1 MLQYAALLFLACP
14 LSSYSGEVRRV
25 RADNEATPSS
35 ITQSSDAVPKDGQP
49 TSADLAVDLDLNT
62 QAIAQRNTV
71 GELWIE
77 IILKETYCVEYVIE
91 FNRNSETNQF
101 KWTCSED
108 NCSECEH
115 HEDSAVCGRFQL
127 TVDYKNAAPDDQSFP
142 RKNGCKYGDV
152 VKLTVDE
159 RPTVTVAEIAIFGK
173 KGYYSIKYCIFLYER
188 CYKINDT

>member
-1 MLQYAALLFLACP
+1 MLQYAALLLFACP

-62 QAIAQRNTV
+62 EAIAQRNTV

-77 IILKETYCVEYVIE
+77 TILKETYCVEYVIE
-91 FNRNSETNQF
+91 FNRNEETNQF

-152 VKLTVDE
+152 VKLTAVDD
-159 RPTVTVAEIAIFGK
+159 RQTVITVTEVAIFGK
-173 KGYYSIKYCIFLYER
+173 TGY
-188 CYKINDT
+188 

>member
-35 ITQSSDAVPKDGQP
+35 ITQSSDAVPKNGQP

-108 NCSECEH
+108 NCSECEY
-115 HEDSAVCGRFQL
+115 EDGKNSAVCGRFQL

-152 VKLTVDE
+152 VTLTAVDD
-159 RPTVTVAEIAIFGK
+159 RQTVTVAAIAIFGK
-173 KGYYSIKYCIFLYER
+173 KGYYSIQYCIFL
-188 CYKINDT
+188 

>member
-1 MLQYAALLFLACP
+1 MICEKGPWDCYLESYRLAAR
-14 LSSYSGEVRRV
+14 LSH
-25 RADNEATPSS
+25 
-35 ITQSSDAVPKDGQP
+35 Q
-49 TSADLAVDLDLNT
+49 
-62 QAIAQRNTV
+62 AQRITD

-77 IILKETYCVEYVIE
+77 IILKEIYCVEYVIE

-152 VKLTVDE
+152 VTLTVDDTD
-159 RPTVTVAEIAIFGK
+159 RQLQDVTVAEIAIFGK
-173 KGYYSIKYCIFLYER
+173 KGYYSIQYCILLYER
-188 CYKINDT
+188 CYKIIDT